1 MLLCCWQLAWLVQEM
16 ASLLIKV
23 QRKFELL
30 EFEARR
36 DDLNTFFSYLGYPEV
51 SAG

>member
-16 ASLLIKV
+16 ASLLIRV
-23 QRKFELL
+23 QRRFELL

-36 DDLNTFFSYLGYPEV
+36 ENLNKVFSYPEV